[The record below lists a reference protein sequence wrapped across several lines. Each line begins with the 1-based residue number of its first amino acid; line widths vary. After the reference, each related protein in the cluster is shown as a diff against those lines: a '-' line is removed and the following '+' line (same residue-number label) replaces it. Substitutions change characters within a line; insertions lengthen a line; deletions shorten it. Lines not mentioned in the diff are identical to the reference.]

1 MKYMKVYGAKGLAY
15 SCFFRKTLSSLEEGK
30 ITMANERKDIK
41 YQIEHGYKL
50 QTLMHKVN
58 KETLKEQ
65 HRKQQKNKA
74 SGIDK
79 VTKDDYDIN
88 LEDNIDNLLVRM
100 KKFAYKPQPAR
111 RVEIPKANGKTRPLG
126 IPAYEDRLVQG
137 AMSDILSEIYENI
150 FLDCSNGFRP
160 NRNCHR
166 VVKEINQRIM
176 INKVNYI
183 LEADIKGFFDNVN
196 HDKLMEF
203 LEHDIQD
210 KNFLRYIKR
219 FLKSGVIEN
228 MKYYETD
235 KGTPQGGLISPVLA
249 NVYLHY
255 VLDLWVEKR
264 VKPICK
270 GEVYYVRFADDF
282 ILMFQYED
290 EANMVK
296 NALERRLAKFDL
308 ELEKTKTR
316 IIPFGRFKGNDDNF
330 DFLGFTFINGK
341 TNGGKYRVL
350 VTTSK
355 KKLKQKKENARK
367 WLEENMHGNIIE
379 ILEKLKLK
387 LVGHYRY
394 YGINGNY
401 KWLLK
406 FYKYIKYTY
415 YRILKKRGQKHP
427 IPYGRYLYYWDAAE
441 MPEPKIYVN
450 IW

>member
-1 MKYMKVYGAKGLAY
+1 M
-15 SCFFRKTLSSLEEGK
+15 T
-30 ITMANERKDIK
+30 NERKDIK

-58 KETLKEQ
+58 KETLIEQ

-79 VTKDDYDIN
+79 VTKEEYELN
-88 LEDNIDNLLVRM
+88 LEENVDNLLVQM
-100 KKFAYKPQPAR
+100 KKFAYVPQPVR
-111 RVEIPKANGKTRPLG
+111 RVHIPKANGKTRPLG

-137 AMSDILSEIYENI
+137 VMAEVLSEIYENI
-150 FLDCSNGFRP
+150 FLDSSNGFRP
-160 NRNCHR
+160 NRNCHGVIR
-166 VVKEINQRIM
+166 EINQRII

-203 LEHDIQD
+203 LEHTIQD

-235 KGTPQGGLISPVLA
+235 KGTPQGGLISPILA

-255 VLDLWVEKR
+255 VLDLWVEKC

-270 GEVYYVRFADDF
+270 GEVYYIRYADDF
-282 ILMFQYED
+282 ILMFQYEN
-290 EANMVK
+290 EAYIVME
-296 NALERRLAKFDL
+296 ALEKRLLKFDL

-316 IIPFGRFKGNDDNF
+316 VLPFGRFKGNDDNF
-330 DFLGFTFINGK
+330 DFLGFTFINSRTK
-341 TNGGKYRVL
+341 GGKYRVL

-355 KKLKQKKENARK
+355 KKLKQKKESAKK
-367 WLEENMHGNIIE
+367 WLEENMHGNMIE
-379 ILEKLKLK
+379 ILERLKLK

-394 YGINGNY
+394 YGVNGNY
-401 KWLLK
+401 NWLLK
-406 FYKYIKYTY
+406 LYKYIKHAY
-415 YRILKKRGQKHP
+415 YKVLKRRGQKYM
-427 IPYGRYLYYWDAAE
+427 IPYDKYLYYWDAIE
-441 MPEPKIYVN
+441 MPGPKIYVN

>member
-1 MKYMKVYGAKGLAY
+1 M
-15 SCFFRKTLSSLEEGK
+15 T
-30 ITMANERKDIK
+30 NERKDIK

-58 KETLKEQ
+58 KETLIEQ

-79 VTKDDYDIN
+79 VTKEEYELN
-88 LEDNIDNLLVRM
+88 LEENVDNLLVQM
-100 KKFAYKPQPAR
+100 KKFAYVPQPVR
-111 RVEIPKANGKTRPLG
+111 RVHIPKANGKTRPLG

-137 AMSDILSEIYENI
+137 VMAEVLSEIYENI
-150 FLDCSNGFRP
+150 FLDSSNGFRP
-160 NRNCHR
+160 NRNCHGVIR
-166 VVKEINQRIM
+166 EINQRIM

-203 LEHDIQD
+203 LEHTIQD

-235 KGTPQGGLISPVLA
+235 KGTPQGGLISPILA

-255 VLDLWVEKR
+255 VLDLWVEKC

-270 GEVYYVRFADDF
+270 GEVYYIRYADDF
-282 ILMFQYED
+282 ILMFQYEN
-290 EANMVK
+290 EAYIVME
-296 NALERRLAKFDL
+296 ALEKRLLKVDL

-316 IIPFGRFKGNDDNF
+316 VLPFGRFKGNDDNF
-330 DFLGFTFINGK
+330 DFLGFTFINSRTK
-341 TNGGKYRVL
+341 GGKYRVL

-355 KKLKQKKENARK
+355 KKLKQKKESAKK
-367 WLEENMHGNIIE
+367 WLEENMHGNMIE
-379 ILEKLKLK
+379 ILERLKLK

-394 YGINGNY
+394 YGVNGNY
-401 KWLLK
+401 NWLLK
-406 FYKYIKYTY
+406 LYKYIKHAY
-415 YRILKKRGQKHP
+415 YKVLKRRGQKYM
-427 IPYGRYLYYWDAAE
+427 IPYDKYLYYWDAIE
-441 MPEPKIYVN
+441 MPGPKIYVN

>member
-1 MKYMKVYGAKGLAY
+1 M
-15 SCFFRKTLSSLEEGK
+15 T
-30 ITMANERKDIK
+30 NERKDIK

-58 KETLKEQ
+58 KETLIEQ

-79 VTKDDYDIN
+79 VTKEEYELN
-88 LEDNIDNLLVRM
+88 LEENVDNLLVQM
-100 KKFAYKPQPAR
+100 KKFAYVPQPVR
-111 RVEIPKANGKTRPLG
+111 RVHIPKANGKTRPLG

-137 AMSDILSEIYENI
+137 VMAEVLSEIYENI
-150 FLDCSNGFRP
+150 FLDSSNGFRP
-160 NRNCHR
+160 NRNCHGVIR
-166 VVKEINQRIM
+166 EINQRIM
-176 INKVNYI
+176 IIKVNYI

-203 LEHDIQD
+203 LEHTIQD

-235 KGTPQGGLISPVLA
+235 KGTPQGGLISPILA

-255 VLDLWVEKR
+255 VLDLWVEKC

-270 GEVYYVRFADDF
+270 GEVYYIRYADDF
-282 ILMFQYED
+282 ILMFQYEN
-290 EANMVK
+290 EAYIVME
-296 NALERRLAKFDL
+296 ALEKRLLKFDL

-316 IIPFGRFKGNDDNF
+316 VLPFGRFKGNDDNF
-330 DFLGFTFINGK
+330 DFLGFTFINSRTK
-341 TNGGKYRVL
+341 GGKYRVL

-355 KKLKQKKENARK
+355 KKLKQKKESSKK
-367 WLEENMHGNIIE
+367 WLEENMHGNMIE
-379 ILEKLKLK
+379 ILERLKLK

-394 YGINGNY
+394 YGVNGNY
-401 KWLLK
+401 NWLLK
-406 FYKYIKYTY
+406 LYKYIKHAY
-415 YRILKKRGQKHP
+415 YKVLKRRGQKYM
-427 IPYGRYLYYWDAAE
+427 IPYDKYLYYWDAIE
-441 MPEPKIYVN
+441 MPGPKIYVN